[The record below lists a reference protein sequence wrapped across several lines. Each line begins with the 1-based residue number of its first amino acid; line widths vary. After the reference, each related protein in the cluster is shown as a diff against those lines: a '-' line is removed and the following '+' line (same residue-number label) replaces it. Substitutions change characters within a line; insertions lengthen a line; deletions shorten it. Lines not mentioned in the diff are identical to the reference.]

1 MDDFC
6 RIIYMRGII
15 RKVVNMD
22 IFKFFKSKKLI
33 VSIFIILVFIVIL
46 YLMYFSKNNS
56 VTAIDEVE
64 EINQEEV
71 VNEEIKKIKVDI
83 KGMVNNP
90 GVYDIDDGSRVI
102 DVINVSGGLI
112 EGADTSNI
120 NLSKKLKDENVIIIG
135 SIKEPEKVIEYV
147 YKECE
152 CPRFNDAC
160 INNNEVVN
168 FQDNNISSD
177 VEEKKDNDLISIN
190 SADLE
195 TLMSLPSIGESKA
208 KSIIKY
214 REENDGFKQIEDIMN
229 VSGIGNALFEKIK
242 DFITL

>member
-1 MDDFC
+1 
-6 RIIYMRGII
+6 
-15 RKVVNMD
+15 MD
-22 IFKFFKSKKLI
+22 IFRFFKSKKLI
-33 VSIFIILVFIVIL
+33 VSIFIILVVIVIF
-46 YLMYFSKNNS
+46 YLMYLSKDNS

-64 EINQEEV
+64 EIDEEV

-90 GVYDIDDGSRVI
+90 GVYEVDDGSRVI
-102 DVINVSGGLI
+102 DVINASGGLI

-120 NLSKKLKDENVIIIG
+120 NLSKRLKDENVIIIG
-135 SIKEPEKVIEYV
+135 SVKEPEKIIEYV

-152 CPRFNDAC
+152 CPKFNDAC
-160 INNNEVVN
+160 ISSNEVVN
-168 FQDNNISSD
+168 YQESEISKSESFNEDASNNL
-177 VEEKKDNDLISIN
+177 VSIN
-190 SADLE
+190 SANLE
-195 TLMSLPSIGESKA
+195 ALMSLPSIGESKA

-229 VSGIGNALFEKIK
+229 VSGIGNALFGKIK

>member
-1 MDDFC
+1 
-6 RIIYMRGII
+6 
-15 RKVVNMD
+15 MD
-22 IFKFFKSKKLI
+22 IFRFFKSKKLI
-33 VSIFIILVFIVIL
+33 VSIFIILVVIVIF
-46 YLMYFSKNNS
+46 YLMYLSKDNS

-64 EINQEEV
+64 EIDEEV
-71 VNEEIKKIKVDI
+71 VNEEIRKIKVDI

-90 GVYDIDDGSRVI
+90 GVYEVDDGSRVI
-102 DVINVSGGLI
+102 DVINASGGLI

-135 SIKEPEKVIEYV
+135 SIKEPEKIIEYV

-152 CPRFNDAC
+152 CPKFNDAC
-160 INNNEVVN
+160 ISNNEVVN
-168 FQDNNISSD
+168 YQESEISKSESFNEDASNNL
-177 VEEKKDNDLISIN
+177 VSIN
-190 SADLE
+190 SANLE
-195 TLMSLPSIGESKA
+195 ALMSLPSIGESKA

>member
-1 MDDFC
+1 
-6 RIIYMRGII
+6 
-15 RKVVNMD
+15 MD

>member
-1 MDDFC
+1 M
-6 RIIYMRGII
+6 
-15 RKVVNMD
+15 VV
-22 IFKFFKSKKLI
+22 FRFFKSKKLI
-33 VSIFIILVFIVIL
+33 VSIFIILVVIVIF
-46 YLMYFSKNNS
+46 YLMYLSKDNS

-64 EINQEEV
+64 EIDEEV

-90 GVYDIDDGSRVI
+90 GVYEVDDGSRVI
-102 DVINVSGGLI
+102 DVINASGGLI

-152 CPRFNDAC
+152 CPKFNDAC
-160 INNNEVVN
+160 ISNNEVVN
-168 FQDNNISSD
+168 YQESEISKSESSNEVVSNNL
-177 VEEKKDNDLISIN
+177 VSIN
-190 SADLE
+190 SATISDFL
-195 TLMSLPSIGESKA
+195 TLPGIGEAKA
-208 KSIIKY
+208 KAIISY
-214 REENDGFKQIEDIMN
+214 RDSNGEFTKIEDIMN

>member
-1 MDDFC
+1 M
-6 RIIYMRGII
+6 
-15 RKVVNMD
+15 VV
-22 IFKFFKSKKLI
+22 FRFFKSKKLI
-33 VSIFIILVFIVIL
+33 VSIFIILVVLIIF
-46 YLMYFSKNNS
+46 YLMYLNNDNS

-64 EINQEEV
+64 EIIHEDV

-90 GVYDIDDGSRVI
+90 GVYEIDDGSRVI
-102 DVINVSGGLI
+102 DVINASGGLI

-152 CPRFNDAC
+152 CPKFNDAC
-160 INNNEVVN
+160 ISNNEVVN
-168 FQDNNISSD
+168 YQESEISKSESSNEVVSNNL
-177 VEEKKDNDLISIN
+177 VSIN
-190 SADLE
+190 SATISDFL
-195 TLMSLPSIGESKA
+195 TLPGIGEAKA
-208 KSIIKY
+208 KAIISY
-214 REENDGFKQIEDIMN
+214 RDSNGEFTKIEDIMN

>member
-1 MDDFC
+1 
-6 RIIYMRGII
+6 
-15 RKVVNMD
+15 MD
-22 IFKFFKSKKLI
+22 IFRFFKSKKLI
-33 VSIFIILVFIVIL
+33 VSIFIILVVIVIF
-46 YLMYFSKNNS
+46 YLMYLSKDNS

-64 EINQEEV
+64 EIDEEV

-90 GVYDIDDGSRVI
+90 GVYEVDDGSRVI
-102 DVINVSGGLI
+102 DVINASGGLI

-135 SIKEPEKVIEYV
+135 SIKEPEKIIEYV

-152 CPRFNDAC
+152 CPKFNDAC
-160 INNNEVVN
+160 ISNNEVVN
-168 FQDNNISSD
+168 YQESEISKSESFNEDASNNL
-177 VEEKKDNDLISIN
+177 VSIN
-190 SADLE
+190 SANLE
-195 TLMSLPSIGESKA
+195 ALMSLPSIGESKA

>member
-1 MDDFC
+1 
-6 RIIYMRGII
+6 MRGII

-22 IFKFFKSKKLI
+22 IFRFFKSKKLI
-33 VSIFIILVFIVIL
+33 VSIFIILVVIVIF
-46 YLMYFSKNNS
+46 YLMYLSKDNS

-64 EINQEEV
+64 EIDEEV

-90 GVYDIDDGSRVI
+90 GVYEVDDGSRVI
-102 DVINVSGGLI
+102 DVINASGGLI

-120 NLSKKLKDENVIIIG
+120 NLSKRLKDENVIIIG
-135 SIKEPEKVIEYV
+135 SVKEPEKIIEYV

-152 CPRFNDAC
+152 CPKFNDAC
-160 INNNEVVN
+160 ISSNEVVN
-168 FQDNNISSD
+168 YQESEISKSESFNEDASNNL
-177 VEEKKDNDLISIN
+177 VSIN
-190 SADLE
+190 SANLE
-195 TLMSLPSIGESKA
+195 ALMSLPSIGESKA

-214 REENDGFKQIEDIMN
+214 REENNGFKQIEDIMN

>member
-1 MDDFC
+1 
-6 RIIYMRGII
+6 
-15 RKVVNMD
+15 MD
-22 IFKFFKSKKLI
+22 IFRFFKSKKLI
-33 VSIFIILVFIVIL
+33 VSIFIILVVIVIF
-46 YLMYFSKNNS
+46 YLMYLSKDNS

-64 EINQEEV
+64 EIDEEV
-71 VNEEIKKIKVDI
+71 VNEEIRKIKVDI

-90 GVYDIDDGSRVI
+90 GVYEVDDGSRVI
-102 DVINVSGGLI
+102 DVINASGGLI

-135 SIKEPEKVIEYV
+135 SIKEPEKIIEYV

-152 CPRFNDAC
+152 CPKFNDAC
-160 INNNEVVN
+160 ISSNEVVN
-168 FQDNNISSD
+168 YQESEISKSESFNEDASNNL
-177 VEEKKDNDLISIN
+177 VSIN
-190 SADLE
+190 SANLE
-195 TLMSLPSIGESKA
+195 ALMSLPSIGESKA

>member
-1 MDDFC
+1 
-6 RIIYMRGII
+6 
-15 RKVVNMD
+15 MD
-22 IFKFFKSKKLI
+22 IFRFFKSKKLI
-33 VSIFIILVFIVIL
+33 VSIFIILVVIVIF
-46 YLMYFSKNNS
+46 YLMYLSKDNS

-64 EINQEEV
+64 EIDEEV

-90 GVYDIDDGSRVI
+90 GVYEVDDGSRVI
-102 DVINVSGGLI
+102 DVINASGGLI

-135 SIKEPEKVIEYV
+135 SIKEPEKIIEYV

-152 CPRFNDAC
+152 FTKCNDAC
-160 INNNEVVN
+160 ISSNEVVN
-168 FQDNNISSD
+168 YQESEISKSESFNEDASNNL
-177 VEEKKDNDLISIN
+177 VSIN
-190 SADLE
+190 SANLE
-195 TLMSLPSIGESKA
+195 ALMSLPSIGESKA

-229 VSGIGNALFEKIK
+229 VSGIGNKKKKKIK